1 MHKTIKVGVIG
12 FGLAG
17 RVFHAPIIKS
27 VEGLQLSKIVATKPA
42 VVELIGSTYP
52 DVEVVPNADN
62 LFEDEAIDLVVVA
75 TPNTSHVELAT
86 KALLANKHV
95 VVEKP
100 FTITSKEAEE
110 LIALAKKQNRIL
122 TVNQNRRWD
131 SDFLTVK
138 KIIKDHFLGNIV
150 EYEAHFDRFRN
161 TIKQNAWREEQLP
174 GSGMLYDLGSH
185 LIDQAMCLFGTPK
198 EVTAHI
204 GVQREGGKVD
214 DYFHIVLHFEKV
226 KAILKSSMLVREE
239 LPHFIVLGDQ
249 GSFVKYGMDVQED
262 TLRTGAIPADIEEWG
277 KEPEALW
284 GTLNT
289 DIKGSH
295 FRGKIESEAG
305 DYRAFYKNVHKAIL
319 GEEPL
324 EVKPEEAR
332 NTIKVIELAMESN
345 REKRTLPFL

>member
-1 MHKTIKVGVIG
+1 MNRTINVGIIG

-27 VEGLQLSKIVATKPA
+27 IEGLQLSKIVAA
-42 VVELIGSTYP
+42 RQEVVKLIQKIHP
-52 DVEVVPNADN
+52 EVETVPNADV
-62 LFEDEAIDLVVVA
+62 LFQDEAIDLVVVA

-100 FTITSKEAEE
+100 FTITSKEAEA
-110 LIALAKKQNRIL
+110 LIELAKKQNKII

-138 KIIKDHFLGNIV
+138 KIIDNHFLGNIV

-161 TIKQNAWREEQLP
+161 TIKQNAWREEQIP

-185 LIDQAMCLFGTPK
+185 LIDQALCLFGTPK

-214 DYFHIVLHFEKV
+214 DYFHIILHFEKV

-239 LPHFIVLGDQ
+239 LPHFIVLGNQ

-262 TLRTGAIPADIEEWG
+262 TLKTGALPYDFEDWG

-289 DIKGSH
+289 DVKGSH
-295 FRGKIESEAG
+295 FKGKVESEIG
-305 DYRAFYKNVHKAIL
+305 DYRAFYKNVYRAIL

-324 EVKPEEAR
+324 QIKPEEAR
-332 NTIKVIELAMESN
+332 NTIRVIELAIESN
-345 REKRTLPFL
+345 KEKRTLPF